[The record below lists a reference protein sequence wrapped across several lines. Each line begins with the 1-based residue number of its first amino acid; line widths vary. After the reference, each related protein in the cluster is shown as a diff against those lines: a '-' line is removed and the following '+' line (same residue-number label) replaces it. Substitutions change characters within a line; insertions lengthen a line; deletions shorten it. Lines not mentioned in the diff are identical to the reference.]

1 VQSGINKILFVD
13 DDPRVL
19 DAFKRMVRLQ
29 AHEWQCRF
37 AEGVDSAWEL
47 ILAETPDA
55 IVSDLNM
62 PGKSGRELLAMVRG
76 RQETEYTPFVLLTGN
91 NEVKNKMECLE
102 SGATDFLNKPCEFY
116 ELAARLRNALKL
128 KEYQDT
134 VQMQN
139 EALET
144 RVRERTIELES
155 SRREVIIRLAMAT
168 ELRDSETGYHI
179 LRVGLLSKLLAEE
192 LGYNDVF
199 QDNLLLASTLH
210 DVGKLAIPDQ
220 ILRKPGKLT
229 DEEYREMQSHCTIG
243 ADVLRS
249 DLDMAFAMFAGI
261 SSQSNGLIEQAATI
275 AASHHEKWDGSGYPN
290 GLSGESIPVVG
301 RIVAVADV
309 YDALCS
315 KRPYKEAMG
324 ADEALE
330 IIKAGSGKHFD
341 PKVSEAFVRRHEDA
355 RRIMQSY
362 SDERMSERKSAA

>member
-1 VQSGINKILFVD
+1 MKKIVFVD
-13 DDPRVL
+13 DDPRIL
-19 DAFKRMVRLQ
+19 DAFKRMVRIQ

-37 AEGVDSAWEL
+37 AEGVDTAWTM

-55 IVSDLNM
+55 IISDLNM
-62 PGKSGRELLAMVRG
+62 PGKSGKELLAMVRG

-134 VQMQN
+134 VRLQN
-139 EALET
+139 EILET
-144 RVRERTIELES
+144 RVRERTVELES
-155 SRREVIIRLAMAT
+155 SRREVIFRLAIAA
-168 ELRDSETGYHI
+168 ELRDSATGFHI

-192 LGYNDVF
+192 LQYNDVF
-199 QDNLLLASTLH
+199 QDNILLASTLH
-210 DVGKLAIPDQ
+210 DIGKLGISDN

-229 DEEYREMQSHCTIG
+229 DEEYSQMKTHCKIG
-243 ADVLRS
+243 ADVLRN
-249 DLDMAFAMFAGI
+249 DLDTAFAMFAGI
-261 SSQSNGLIEQAATI
+261 SGRSNDLLGEAATI
-275 AASHHEKWDGSGYPN
+275 AASHHEKWDGTGYPN
-290 GLSGESIPVVG
+290 GLAGESIPVTG

-309 YDALCS
+309 YDALRS
-315 KRPYKEAMG
+315 KRPYKEAMN

-341 PKVSEAFVRRHEDA
+341 PAIADAFVRRHDDAKKIIED
-355 RRIMQSY
+355 Y
-362 SDERMSERKSAA
+362 SDERISEFKSAA